1 MSRIPSPDPDF
12 AVTAIYALPEDA
24 WYLELDHLPSGG
36 ATVLLGIVPDEDPDR
51 EPSVCAGGADPHID
65 IPVPVL
71 RWFLELV
78 DEQIADSR
86 AWMQLRPELVA
97 MIKELID
104 EYRGAID
111 EDEYAA
117 LLARLRAELSPADV
131 AEVVRGAFRREYDL
145 G

>member
-12 AVTAIYALPEDA
+12 AVTAIYVLPDDA
-24 WYLELDHLPSGG
+24 WHLELDHLPSGG
-36 ATVLLGIVPDEDPDR
+36 ITVLAGIVPDEDPER
-51 EPSVCAGGADPHID
+51 EPSVWVGGIDPCIH

-111 EDEYAA
+111 EDEYAV
-117 LLARLRAELSPADV
+117 LLARLQSELPPADV

>member
-1 MSRIPSPDPDF
+1 MPPIPSPDPDY
-12 AVTAIYALPEDA
+12 ALTAIYVLPDDA
-24 WYLELDHLPSGG
+24 WHLELDHLPSGG
-36 ATVLLGIVPDEDPDR
+36 TTVLLGIVPDEDPER
-51 EPSVCAGGADPHID
+51 EPSVCTGGTDEVVD

-78 DEQIADSR
+78 DEQIAGSR

-97 MIKELID
+97 TIKDLID

-111 EDEYAA
+111 EDEYAD
-117 LLARLRAELSPADV
+117 LLARLESELPPADV